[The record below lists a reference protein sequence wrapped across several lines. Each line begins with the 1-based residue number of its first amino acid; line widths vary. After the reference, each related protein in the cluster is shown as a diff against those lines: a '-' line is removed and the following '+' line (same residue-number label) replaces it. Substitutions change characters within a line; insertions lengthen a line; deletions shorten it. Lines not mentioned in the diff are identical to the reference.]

1 VKQWNTSKCSYGQ
14 ECPLAHA
21 GPPADPSQDGEGAI
35 QQDWVKSFSEEHRPT
50 EEVASTLQQMEVAS
64 GLEEGAR
71 VPNSPQAEAKAMPQ
85 KRESVPKFGLPT
97 NQPPPNAAQ
106 QKQAEAKARLQKSAA
121 EFQAQK
127 AAESAVEPAA
137 QLQAT
142 LIPLAQLQAALMM
155 EADATAEE
163 LAVETQ
169 ALAAEAEAFAA
180 QTLAA
185 KAQAAA
191 AEEPTE
197 PTQPNLSQ
205 ARSAVEPK
213 QAQDLEANIQAKS
226 QPASKPSE
234 EGKNPPN
241 MSEQERAW
249 HDGALTVGSE
259 LWGRFSEKEVLDRQT
274 AAPCTPLCALD
285 IVQSPRLP
293 TPPSPPEWPGSPVS
307 SSTKT
312 SEAGQTL

>member
-1 VKQWNTSKCSYGQ
+1 MTS
-14 ECPLAHA
+14 
-21 GPPADPSQDGEGAI
+21 
-35 QQDWVKSFSEEHRPT
+35 
-50 EEVASTLQQMEVAS
+50 
-64 GLEEGAR
+64 
-71 VPNSPQAEAKAMPQ
+71 QAE
-85 KRESVPKFGLPT
+85 
-97 NQPPPNAAQ
+97 
-106 QKQAEAKARLQKSAA
+106 LQKSAA

-127 AAESAVEPAA
+127 AAESAAEEAERVFQDRWKAADPDAQLLAAQIQA
-137 QLQAT
+137 QLQAN
-142 LIPLAQLQAALMM
+142 LMM
-155 EADATAEE
+155 EADATAEAME
-163 LAVETQ
+163 VETQ
-169 ALAAEAEAFAA
+169 ALAAEAETFAA
-180 QTLAA
+180 ETFAA
-185 KAQAAA
+185 MALAAA
-191 AEEPTE
+191 AEQPTE

-226 QPASKPSE
+226 QPASTPSE
-234 EGKNPPN
+234 EGKNPSN

-259 LWGRFSEKEVLDRQT
+259 LWARFSEKEVLDRQT
-274 AAPCTPLCALD
+274 AAPSTPLCALD